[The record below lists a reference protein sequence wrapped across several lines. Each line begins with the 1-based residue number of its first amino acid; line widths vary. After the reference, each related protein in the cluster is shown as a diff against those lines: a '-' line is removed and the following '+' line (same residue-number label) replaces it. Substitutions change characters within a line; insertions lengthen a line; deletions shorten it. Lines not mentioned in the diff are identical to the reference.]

1 MKASLE
7 TIKSSRHRR
16 SRDKAKDKMNK
27 KFFGILAMLS
37 VCMSAEAENEI
48 VWRDTF
54 DDEQAFSRWKCDR
67 GFAVEA
73 GAGENGGGAL
83 VWEEK
88 KFRPMVRREAEV
100 AEGNAVRPSAPVG
113 STQC

>member
-1 MKASLE
+1 MK
-7 TIKSSRHRR
+7 K
-16 SRDKAKDKMNK
+16 N
-27 KFFGILAMLS
+27 MLW
-37 VCMSAEAENEI
+37 MSGMFAAVLTAHAENEI

-54 DDEQAFSRWKCDR
+54 DDAQAASRWNRDR

-88 KFRPMVRREAEV
+88 KFRPMTRRTAEV

-113 STQC
+113 STQCWRRFPV